1 MPYAIEPDQ
10 APAGLDLLQR
20 PRAFYRRVDQIL
32 SAAGT
37 SPAGADAVRDVL
49 HDALDRFEILLAD
62 DGRIGLHVLTDAER
76 EDVEFERHLLYTE
89 LEAALDRL
97 AADDPRQVPAALR
110 ALAERIRRQVAD
122 WTVRYRG

>member
-1 MPYAIEPDQ
+1 MPYDIDPGGALP
-10 APAGLDLLQR
+10 GLDLFER
-20 PRAFYRRVDQIL
+20 TREFYRRVDEIL

-37 SPAGADAVRDVL
+37 DPSEADAVRDML
-49 HDALDRFEILLAD
+49 HDVLDRFEGPLAD
-62 DGRIGLHVLTDAER
+62 DGRIGHHVLTDAER